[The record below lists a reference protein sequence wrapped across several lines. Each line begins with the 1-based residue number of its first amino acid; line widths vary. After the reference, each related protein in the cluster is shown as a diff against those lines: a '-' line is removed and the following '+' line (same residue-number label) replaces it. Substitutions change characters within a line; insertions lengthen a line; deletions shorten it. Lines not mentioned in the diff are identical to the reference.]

1 MSSHIKT
8 AAPRMWKCGTLVYS
22 TAGLVSLFCWL
33 LWGDFTWAMK
43 DRAVGP
49 SATLLIRMFDVSD
62 LVYTL
67 IIVAFP
73 NFTNIFLCPI
83 VSYISDR
90 HRGRFGR
97 RIPFLIFTTPFIV
110 LGLIGLGFTPMLGR
124 WLCRLVG
131 PEVLSYNNA
140 GLIFFG
146 IFWVMLDFGTT
157 LAGSLS
163 GALVNDVVPPEL
175 LGRFFALFRAA
186 SLIAGMLF
194 NAFLLGLVE
203 GYSLYIFVGVGIFYG
218 IGLVSL
224 CTKVKEG
231 SYPPPAPAAASVGVK
246 NTVFRPVETYFRQ
259 SFSIP
264 YYRWVIAGLVF
275 SYLAAAPF
283 NIFSIFYAQSLQM
296 DMHRYGLLLT
306 LTYAV
311 SLVMSYFLGML
322 ADRFHPLRTSLAA
335 QVLYLVTMLAGWF
348 SVTGDTSFG
357 VLLVIHGIISGCFFT
372 LSASLGQKLFPRE
385 LFAQF
390 NSAFAMLLAI
400 GNVVLGP
407 LFGWLLDHLA
417 RNYRYTFLFGAALTA
432 LSVISLWKVF
442 RGYLACGGDA
452 AYTPPDPGE

>member
-1 MSSHIKT
+1 MTCNPST
-8 AAPRMWKCGTLVYS
+8 TPRLWRQGTLVYT

-33 LWGDFTWAMK
+33 LWGDFAWAMK
-43 DRAVGP
+43 DRAIGP
-49 SATLLIRMFDVSD
+49 SATLLIRTFDVSD

-67 IIVAFP
+67 IIIAFP

-83 VSYISDR
+83 VRYISDR
-90 HRGRFGR
+90 HRGRLGR

-110 LGLIGLGFTPMLGR
+110 LGLIGLGFTPMLGQ
-124 WLCRLVG
+124 WLYRAVG
-131 PEVLSYNNA
+131 PEVLSYNTA
-140 GLIFFG
+140 GLIFFSL
-146 IFWVMLDFGTT
+146 FWVMLDFGAT

-163 GALVNDVVPPEL
+163 GALVNDVVPAEL
-175 LGRFFALFRAA
+175 LGRFFALFRAV

-203 GYSLYIFVGVGIFYG
+203 SYSLYIFVGVGLFYG

-231 SYPPPAPAAASVGVK
+231 SYPPVAPATAPAGVK
-246 NTVFRPVETYFRQ
+246 NTVFQPVATYFRQ

-275 SYLAAAPF
+275 SYLAAVPF
-283 NIFSIFYAQSLQM
+283 NIFSIFYAQSLKM
-296 DMHRYGLLLT
+296 DMHEYGLLIT

-348 SVTGDTSFG
+348 TVTGDTSFG

-390 NSAFAMLLAI
+390 NSAFSMLLAI
-400 GNVVLGP
+400 SNVVLGP
-407 LFGWLLDHLA
+407 LFGWMLDHLA
-417 RNYRYTFLFGAALTA
+417 RNYRYTFLFGAVLTA

-442 RGYLACGGDA
+442 LGYRACGGDA

>member
-1 MSSHIKT
+1 MTCNPST
-8 AAPRMWKCGTLVYS
+8 TPRLWRQGTLVYT

-33 LWGDFTWAMK
+33 LWGDFAWAMK
-43 DRAVGP
+43 DRAIGP
-49 SATLLIRMFDVSD
+49 SATLLIRTFDVSD

-67 IIVAFP
+67 IIIAFP

-90 HRGRFGR
+90 HRGRLGR
-97 RIPFLIFTTPFIV
+97 RIPFLIFTTLFIV
-110 LGLIGLGFTPMLGR
+110 LGLIGLGFTPMLGQ
-124 WLCRLVG
+124 WLYRAVG
-131 PEVLSYNNA
+131 PEVLSYNTA
-140 GLIFFG
+140 GLIFFSL
-146 IFWVMLDFGTT
+146 FWVMLDFGAT

-163 GALVNDVVPPEL
+163 GALVNDVVPAEL
-175 LGRFFALFRAA
+175 LGRFFALFRAV

-203 GYSLYIFVGVGIFYG
+203 SYSLYIFVGVGLFYG

-231 SYPPPAPAAASVGVK
+231 SYPPVAPAAAPAGVK
-246 NTVFRPVETYFRQ
+246 NTVFQPVATYFRQ

-275 SYLAAAPF
+275 SYLAAVPF
-283 NIFSIFYAQSLQM
+283 NIFSIFYAQSLKM
-296 DMHRYGLLLT
+296 DMHEYGLLIT

-348 SVTGDTSFG
+348 TVTGDTSFG

-390 NSAFAMLLAI
+390 NSAFSMLLAI
-400 GNVVLGP
+400 SNVVLGP
-407 LFGWLLDHLA
+407 LFGWMLDQLA
-417 RNYRYTFLFGAALTA
+417 RDYRYTFLFGAVLTA

-442 RGYLACGGDA
+442 RGYLAYGGDA

>member
-1 MSSHIKT
+1 MTCNPST
-8 AAPRMWKCGTLVYS
+8 TPRLWRQGTLVYT

-33 LWGDFTWAMK
+33 LWGDFAWAMK
-43 DRAVGP
+43 DRTIGP
-49 SATLLIRMFDVSD
+49 SATLLIRTFDVSD

-67 IIVAFP
+67 IIIAFP

-90 HRGRFGR
+90 HRGRLGR

-110 LGLIGLGFTPMLGR
+110 LGLIGLGFTPMLGQ
-124 WLCRLVG
+124 WLYRAVG
-131 PEVLSYNNA
+131 PEVLSYNTA
-140 GLIFFG
+140 GLIFFSL
-146 IFWVMLDFGTT
+146 FWVMLDFGAT

-163 GALVNDVVPPEL
+163 GALVNDVVPAEL
-175 LGRFFALFRAA
+175 LGRFFALFRAV

-203 GYSLYIFVGVGIFYG
+203 SYSLYIFVGVGLFYG

-231 SYPPPAPAAASVGVK
+231 SYPPVAPAAAPAGVK
-246 NTVFRPVETYFRQ
+246 NTVFQPVATYFRQ

-275 SYLAAAPF
+275 SYLAAVPF
-283 NIFSIFYAQSLQM
+283 NIFSIFYAQSLKM
-296 DMHRYGLLLT
+296 DMHEYGLLIT

-348 SVTGDTSFG
+348 TVTGDTSFG
-357 VLLVIHGIISGCFFT
+357 VLLVIPGIISGCFFT

-390 NSAFAMLLAI
+390 NSAFSMLLAI
-400 GNVVLGP
+400 SNVVLGP
-407 LFGWLLDHLA
+407 LFGWMLDHLA
-417 RNYRYTFLFGAALTA
+417 RNYRYTFLFGAVLTA

-442 RGYLACGGDA
+442 LGYLACGGDA

>member
-1 MSSHIKT
+1 MTHLNSTS
-8 AAPRMWKCGTLVYS
+8 PRLWRQGTLVYT

-33 LWGDFTWAMK
+33 LWGDFAWAMK
-43 DRAVGP
+43 DRAIGP

-67 IIVAFP
+67 IIIAFP

-83 VSYISDR
+83 ISYISDR
-90 HRGRFGR
+90 HRGKFGR
-97 RIPFLIFTTPFIV
+97 RIPFLLFTTPFIV
-110 LGLIGLGFTPMLGR
+110 IGLIGLGFTPMLGD
-124 WLCRLVG
+124 WLYRMAG
-131 PEVLSYNNA
+131 AEQLSRNTA

-146 IFWVMLDFGTT
+146 IFWVMLDFGAT
-157 LAGSLS
+157 LAGALS
-163 GALVNDVVPPEL
+163 GALINDVVPSEL
-175 LGRFFALFRAA
+175 LGRFFALFRAV

-194 NAFLLGLVE
+194 NAFLIGLVE
-203 GYSLYIFVGVGIFYG
+203 SYSLYIFVGVGIFYG
-218 IGLVSL
+218 IGLLSL

-231 SYPPPAPAAASVGVK
+231 GYPPVAPAVTPVGVK
-246 NTVFRPVETYFRQ
+246 NTVFRPVATYFRQ
-259 SFSIP
+259 SFSIS
-264 YYRWVIAGLVF
+264 YYRWVIVGLVF
-275 SYLAAAPF
+275 SYLAAVPF
-283 NIFSIFYAQSLQM
+283 NIFSIFYAKSLNM
-296 DMHRYGLLLT
+296 DMHQYGLLIT

-322 ADRFHPLRTSLAA
+322 ADRYHPLRTTLTA
-335 QVLYLVTMLAGWF
+335 QILYLFTMLIGWF
-348 SVTGDTSFG
+348 TVTGNTSFG

-390 NSAFAMLLAI
+390 NSAFSMLLAI

-407 LFGWLLDHLA
+407 FFGWLLDHLG
-417 RNYRYTFLFGAALTA
+417 RDYRYTFLFGTVLTA
-432 LSVISLWKVF
+432 LSVISLWQVF

>member
-1 MSSHIKT
+1 MTCNPST
-8 AAPRMWKCGTLVYS
+8 TPRLWRQGTLVYT

-33 LWGDFTWAMK
+33 LWGDFAWAMK
-43 DRAVGP
+43 DRTIGP
-49 SATLLIRMFDVSD
+49 SATLLIRTFDVSD

-67 IIVAFP
+67 IIIAFP

-90 HRGRFGR
+90 HRGRLGR

-110 LGLIGLGFTPMLGR
+110 LGLIGLGFTPMLGQ
-124 WLCRLVG
+124 WLYRAVG
-131 PEVLSYNNA
+131 PEVLSYNTA
-140 GLIFFG
+140 GLIFFSL
-146 IFWVMLDFGTT
+146 FWVMLDFGAT

-163 GALVNDVVPPEL
+163 GALVNDVVPAEL
-175 LGRFFALFRAA
+175 LGRFFALFRAV

-203 GYSLYIFVGVGIFYG
+203 SYSLYIFVGVGLFYG

-231 SYPPPAPAAASVGVK
+231 SYPPVAPAAAPAGVK
-246 NTVFRPVETYFRQ
+246 NTVFQPVATYFRQ

-275 SYLAAAPF
+275 SYLAAVPF
-283 NIFSIFYAQSLQM
+283 NIFSIFYAKSLNM
-296 DMHRYGLLLT
+296 DMHEYGLLIT

-322 ADRFHPLRTSLAA
+322 ADRFHPLRTSLVA
-335 QVLYLVTMLAGWF
+335 QILYLVTMLAGWF
-348 SVTGDTSFG
+348 VVTGNGSFG

-390 NSAFAMLLAI
+390 NSAFSMLLAI
-400 GNVVLGP
+400 GNVILGP
-407 LFGWLLDHLA
+407 LFGWMLDQLA
-417 RNYRYTFLFGAALTA
+417 RDYRYTFLFGAVLTA

>member
-1 MSSHIKT
+1 MSHLNS
-8 AAPRMWKCGTLVYS
+8 AAPRVWRNGTLVY
-22 TAGLVSLFCWL
+22 TAAGLVSLFFWL

-62 LVYTL
+62 LVFTL

-83 VSYISDR
+83 ISYISDR

-97 RIPFLIFTTPFIV
+97 RIPFLLFTTPFIV
-110 LGLIGLGFTPMLGR
+110 AGLIGLGFTPLLGE
-124 WLCRLVG
+124 WLCRAVG
-131 PEVLSYNNA
+131 PEVLPYNTA

-146 IFWVMLDFGTT
+146 IFWVLLDFGTT
-157 LAGSLS
+157 LAGALS
-163 GALVNDVVPPEL
+163 GALINDVVPAEL
-175 LGRFFALFRAA
+175 LGRFFALFRAV

-203 GYSLYIFVGVGIFYG
+203 SYSLYIFVGVGIFYG
-218 IGLVSL
+218 IGLFSL

-231 SYPPPAPAAASVGVK
+231 TYPPVAEAVAPVGVK
-246 NTVFRPVETYFRQ
+246 HTVFQPVATYFRQ

-264 YYRWVIAGLVF
+264 YYRWVIVGLVF

-283 NIFSIFYAQSLQM
+283 NIFSIFYAKSLNM
-296 DMHRYGLLLT
+296 DMHEYGLLIT

-322 ADRFHPLRTSLAA
+322 ADRFHPLRTSLVA
-335 QVLYLVTMLAGWF
+335 QILYLVTMLAGWF
-348 SVTGDTSFG
+348 VVTGNGSFG

-390 NSAFAMLLAI
+390 NSAFSMLLAI
-400 GNVVLGP
+400 GNVILGP
-407 LFGWLLDHLA
+407 LFGWMLDQLA
-417 RNYRYTFLFGAALTA
+417 RDYRYTFLFGAVLTA

-442 RGYLACGGDA
+442 RGYLAYGGDA

>member
-1 MSSHIKT
+1 MSHSNS
-8 AAPRMWKCGTLVYS
+8 AAPRMWKCGTLVYT

-90 HRGRFGR
+90 HRGRLGR

-131 PEVLSYNNA
+131 PEMLPYNSA

-163 GALVNDVVPPEL
+163 GALVNDVVPAEL

-218 IGLVSL
+218 IGLISL
-224 CTKVKEG
+224 CAKVKEG
-231 SYPPPAPAAASVGVK
+231 SYPPVAPAVAPVGVR

-283 NIFSIFYAQSLQM
+283 NMFSIFYAQSLKM
-296 DMHRYGLLLT
+296 DMHRYGLLIT

-311 SLVMSYFLGML
+311 SLVMSYCLGML
-322 ADRFHPLRTSLAA
+322 ADRFHPLRTSLVA
-335 QVLYLVTMLAGWF
+335 QVLYLVTMVVGWF
-348 SVTGDTSFG
+348 TVTGDASFG

-390 NSAFAMLLAI
+390 NSAFSMLLAI
-400 GNVVLGP
+400 GNVFLGP
-407 LFGWLLDHLA
+407 LFGWLLDNLA
-417 RNYRYTFLFGAALTA
+417 RNYRYTFLFGAILTA

-442 RGYLACGGDA
+442 QGYLACGGDA

>member
-1 MSSHIKT
+1 MTCNPST
-8 AAPRMWKCGTLVYS
+8 TPRLWRQGTLVYT

-33 LWGDFTWAMK
+33 LWGDFAWAMK
-43 DRAVGP
+43 DRAIGP
-49 SATLLIRMFDVSD
+49 SATLLIRTFDVSD

-67 IIVAFP
+67 IIIAFP

-90 HRGRFGR
+90 HRGRLGR

-110 LGLIGLGFTPMLGR
+110 LGLIGLGFTPMLGQ
-124 WLCRLVG
+124 WLYRAVG
-131 PEVLSYNNA
+131 PEVLSYNTA
-140 GLIFFG
+140 GLIFFSL
-146 IFWVMLDFGTT
+146 FWVMLDFGAT

-163 GALVNDVVPPEL
+163 GALVNDVVPAEL
-175 LGRFFALFRAA
+175 LGRFFALFRAV

-203 GYSLYIFVGVGIFYG
+203 SYSLYIFVGVGLFYG

-231 SYPPPAPAAASVGVK
+231 SYPPVAPATAPAGVK
-246 NTVFRPVETYFRQ
+246 NTVFQPVATYFRQ

-275 SYLAAAPF
+275 SYLAAVPF
-283 NIFSIFYAQSLQM
+283 NIFSIFYAQSLKM
-296 DMHRYGLLLT
+296 DMHEYGLLIT

-348 SVTGDTSFG
+348 TVTGDTSFG

-390 NSAFAMLLAI
+390 NSAFSMLLAI
-400 GNVVLGP
+400 SNVVLGP
-407 LFGWLLDHLA
+407 LFGWMLDHLA
-417 RNYRYTFLFGAALTA
+417 RNYRYTFLFGAVLTA

-442 RGYLACGGDA
+442 LGYRACGGDA